1 MRSDGKS
8 VPIDGSVVVVV
19 VVVVNVVSFVVAT
32 VDPSDGVCP

>member
-8 VPIDGSVVVVV
+8 VPIDGSVVV